1 MAEMTVQ
8 LRSVHGTEAALG
20 WAESHTLIVD
30 RPEGKAGGSNLGFN
44 GGQLLALA
52 IGGCL
57 CNDLRYL
64 AHDMSIQL
72 QSIEVDVTVSFEGNP
87 TLATAATVSIRLEAD
102 RLADLDALVERAAEI
117 STIANSVQRGLLVTI
132 RH

>member
-1 MAEMTVQ
+1 MAEITVQ

-30 RPEGKAGGSNLGFN
+30 RPAGKAGGSNLGFN

-57 CNDLRYL
+57 CNDLRYV
-64 AHDMSIQL
+64 AHEMSIQL
-72 QSIEVDVTVSFEGNP
+72 RSIEVDVTVRFEGNP
-87 TLATAATVSIRLEAD
+87 TLATAATIAIRLEAD
-102 RLADLDALVERAAEI
+102 RQADLHALVGRATAI
-117 STIANSVQRGLLVTI
+117 STIANSVQRGLPVTI
-132 RH
+132 CH